1 MTVDRW
7 SSVQELFH
15 QALQHLPSDRS
26 AFLTEACKGDS
37 DLRGEV
43 LSLLAAHEGAGPVG
57 RLDDAAPVL
66 APSLEWIGPYRLI
79 RRIGEGGM
87 GIVFLAERSGEG
99 FSQVVALKLIRAGF
113 ADPRLQERLAEE
125 RRLLARLEH
134 PGIARLI
141 DGGSTPGGQPY
152 YAMEFVEGTDLL
164 QYCDDHALPLHARL
178 ELFIEICDAVHYAHQ
193 QLVVHRD
200 LKPGNVRVT
209 PDGRPKLLDF
219 GLAKALENDDGGD
232 ATQTAPWLTP
242 AYAGPEQLKHGR
254 VSILTDVYALGVV
267 LYELVTGVKP
277 YQVDGLNPAE
287 LTRVVCEVVPRAP
300 STVVKDTAAFGTPV
314 GAVRRMLAGDVDVIV
329 LKALA
334 KEPERRYG
342 SVAELA
348 DDIRRLPAWSAGA
361 GSSGQLDLSHLE
373 AGTPS

>member
-1 MTVDRW
+1 M
-7 SSVQELFH
+7 
-15 QALQHLPSDRS
+15 
-26 AFLTEACKGDS
+26 
-37 DLRGEV
+37 
-43 LSLLAAHEGAGPVG
+43 
-57 RLDDAAPVL
+57 
-66 APSLEWIGPYRLI
+66 
-79 RRIGEGGM
+79 
-87 GIVFLAERSGEG
+87 
-99 FSQVVALKLIRAGF
+99 
-113 ADPRLQERLAEE
+113 
-125 RRLLARLEH
+125 
-134 PGIARLI
+134 
-141 DGGSTPGGQPY
+141 
-152 YAMEFVEGTDLL
+152 
-164 QYCDDHALPLHARL
+164 
-178 ELFIEICDAVHYAHQ
+178 
-193 QLVVHRD
+193 VHRD
-200 LKPGNVRVT
+200 LKPANVRVT
-209 PDGRPKLLDF
+209 ADGRPKLLDF

-342 SVAELA
+342 SVAELGG
-348 DDIRRLPAWSAGA
+348 RHPALSTRSAGA
-361 GSSGQLDLSHLE
+361 GTSGQLDLSHLE
-373 AGTPS
+373 AGTPAQDDGGRPGRGPGVSDRWIGRRTLAGESGEYRPEPSRGRAPAVAGCE